1 MHLFFGLGS
10 FLTPVFARPFLG
22 NQGKVVTI
30 NIMEII
36 LFKTSQDTL
45 WTIDTLYGLLGGG
58 LALNSLGYFVYYLVD
73 LRKELREGS
82 LKMEEGR
89 KLDMVKEEE
98 TEASS
103 AISLGAR
110 DRLLL
115 VTLMTLFN
123 FFFAGLEGTFKNLTP
138 TFATASKLHL
148 SRKQGADLS
157 TIFFGTYTL
166 NRWLHTN
173 FRTEKFHQLQGV
185 SDCGLNVHESKHGHV
200 AFPWTLF
207 HWLLPSSD
215 PWRGKSA
222 CPSGSTSGGILW
234 NFVD

>member
-1 MHLFFGLGS
+1 MPSYINQYRFILTQYHQVSTSINLYCFCLGTTDSCTVYPRSCFFIS
-10 FLTPVFARPFLG
+10 
-22 NQGKVVTI
+22 
-30 NIMEII
+30 
-36 LFKTSQDTL
+36 SQDTL

-73 LRKELREGS
+73 LRKEVKEGS

-89 KLDMVKEEE
+89 KLDMVKEEV

-173 FRTEKFHQLQGV
+173 FRTEKI
-185 SDCGLNVHESKHGHV
+185 S
-200 AFPWTLF
+200 
-207 HWLLPSSD
+207 
-215 PWRGKSA
+215 
-222 CPSGSTSGGILW
+222 STSGCFLLW
-234 NFVD
+234 AQCT

>member
-1 MHLFFGLGS
+1 MNRISGTQCISSLVLGPFSPLSSQDPFSATRARSSPSSLWRSFFLK
-10 FLTPVFARPFLG
+10 P
-22 NQGKVVTI
+22 
-30 NIMEII
+30 
-36 LFKTSQDTL
+36 SQDTL

-58 LALNSLGYFVYYLVD
+58 LALNSLGYFVYYVVD
-73 LRKELREGS
+73 LRKEVKEGS
-82 LKMEEGR
+82 LKMEEGK
-89 KLDMVKEEE
+89 KLDMVKEEV

-166 NRWLHTN
+166 NRWLHKN
-173 FRTEKFHQLQGV
+173 F
-185 SDCGLNVHESKHGHV
+185 
-200 AFPWTLF
+200 
-207 HWLLPSSD
+207 
-215 PWRGKSA
+215 
-222 CPSGSTSGGILW
+222 
-234 NFVD
+234 